1 MTDIAAAG
9 LSLDAPKC
17 SSYDS
22 ETKATCVRR
31 PAAPCVTCR
40 LGAGVVG
47 ISLLL
52 CRCVVCKAKST
63 HKSLPNFCASHG
75 YQKKEKFGGTKVRC
89 PSGIRFC
96 D

>member
-31 PAAPCVTCR
+31 PAAPCVSF
-40 LGAGVVG
+40 LGCAGVG
-47 ISLLL
+47 PSHLLL
-52 CRCVVCKAKST
+52 HRCVVCKAKST

-89 PSGIRFC
+89 PPGSHFC